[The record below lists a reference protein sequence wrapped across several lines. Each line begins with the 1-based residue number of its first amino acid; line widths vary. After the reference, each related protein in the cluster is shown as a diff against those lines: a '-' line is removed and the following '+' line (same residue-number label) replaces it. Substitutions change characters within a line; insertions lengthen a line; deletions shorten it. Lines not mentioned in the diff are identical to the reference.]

1 VEKSR
6 EELMAGVN
14 KFFDQSENVL
24 IVKEFDLLIEKEKI
38 SLFRKVFAE
47 LFETF
52 DAQRLILSE
61 FQAEFFA
68 LKKEEINPKEEQVKE
83 EVNESL
89 IKENKA
95 LSLEKEELAKE
106 LQEQKTV
113 FSKLF
118 EELGYSIKMV
128 EEIKEKK
135 YYQKV
140 DWVDLMGQINK
151 MKKEVEELI

>member
-1 VEKSR
+1 MEKSR

>member
-83 EVNESL
+83 KVNESL